1 MPYRDADHYAPPDE
15 PEPGAADLAQA
26 DAEAFE
32 RGAEDYKAQLDAKD
46 EVRNCLNGLL
56 QYLQAEVSIGV
67 GAAARGIPPIHNALR
82 ALERLS

>member
-32 RGAEDYKAQLDAKD
+32 RGAEDYKARLDAKD
-46 EVRNCLNGLL
+46 EVRDCLTGMLR
-56 QYLQAEVSIGV
+56 YLEAERTMGVS
-67 GAAARGIPPIHNALR
+67 AAARGIPQIHNALR
-82 ALERLS
+82 SLERLS